1 VDDSA
6 PTTFWAGPA
15 LVASSDPAAGPA
27 VAVLVLWRRSST
39 AAEPDAAVA
48 DALPTSAELIDRGF
62 ARLPAPTVEQL
73 LALPHLTQAEVR
85 LPAGGGLH
93 IDDGPRTLLEGAR
106 YRASDDWHTAARAGR
121 LALLVDVEPDPD
133 TPEDEPETDLAARAL
148 AGLTAACRAGSVVG
162 ARVDLTTDDGPAPG

>member
-1 VDDSA
+1 MDDPA
-6 PTTFWAGPA
+6 PTTVWAGPA

-39 AAEPDAAVA
+39 AADPDVD
-48 DALPTSAELIDRGF
+48 DALPTSAELLDRGF
-62 ARLPAPTVEQL
+62 ARLPAPTVERL
-73 LALPHLTQAEVR
+73 LTLPHLTQAEVR

-93 IDDGPRTLLEGAR
+93 IDDGPRTLLAGAR

-133 TPEDEPETDLAARAL
+133 TPGDEPGADLAARAL

>member
-27 VAVLVLWRRSST
+27 VAVLVLRRRSS
-39 AAEPDAAVA
+39 AADDDAVD
-48 DALPTSAELIDRGF
+48 DALPTSAELLDRGF

-85 LPAGGGLH
+85 LPADGGLH

-121 LALLVDVEPDPD
+121 LALLVDVEPDPG
-133 TPEDEPETDLAARAL
+133 TPEDEADADLAARAL